1 MSSWSMAAGRSID
14 GLLKTVALKGPGK
27 RDKANMQRREFLITS
42 AMALGSAARPL
53 GWMQPPQSKTDRLAI
68 MVYSF
73 QRVLKLP
80 ARPSSPERTLEVFDV
95 PEMFADR
102 YKVHNVEMQH
112 NYFESTEASFF
123 KDFLARLAKTRSR
136 VSNINLELGNMNI
149 AAPDPAL
156 RAQAIDLTRA
166 WIDHAVLL
174 GSPRVMINQGKLTQE
189 NKAAA
194 IEALTHM
201 TAYGQTKK
209 IMVGAEPRG
218 DDFTLLTEVI
228 RAGGAYT
235 NPDVGNFGG
244 DQAHQ
249 HDGIRAMFPYTG
261 GNCHMK
267 MLNPAT
273 YDLAAAIALIKSLG
287 YTGLYSI
294 ENEQQGDPYENV
306 QKVYDL
312 VLANI

>member
-1 MSSWSMAAGRSID
+1 
-14 GLLKTVALKGPGK
+14 
-27 RDKANMQRREFLITS
+27 MQRRHFLITS
-42 AMALGSAARPL
+42 AMTLGAAARPW
-53 GWMQPPQSKTDRLAI
+53 GWRMQPAQARTDRLAI

-73 QRVLKLP
+73 ARVLKLP
-80 ARPSSPERTLEVFDV
+80 GRPSSPERTLEVFDV

-123 KDFLARLAKTRSR
+123 KDFLARLAKTKSR

-149 AAPDPAL
+149 AAADPAL
-156 RAQAIDLTRA
+156 RTQAVDLTRA
-166 WIDHAVLL
+166 WIDHAVVL
-174 GSPRVMINQGKLTQE
+174 GSPRVMINQGKLTQD

-194 IEALTHM
+194 IEALTRM
-201 TAYGQTKK
+201 TTYAKTRK
-209 IMVGAEPRG
+209 ILVGAEPRG

-249 HDGIRAMFPYTG
+249 QAGIRAMFPYTG

-267 MLNPAT
+267 MLNPPT

>member
-1 MSSWSMAAGRSID
+1 MAAGRSID

-123 KDFLARLAKTRSR
+123 KDFLARLAKTRSG

>member
-1 MSSWSMAAGRSID
+1 MH
-14 GLLKTVALKGPGK
+14 
-27 RDKANMQRREFLITS
+27 RRQFLITS
-42 AMALGSAARPL
+42 ALTLGSAARPL
-53 GWMQPPQSKTDRLAI
+53 GWRMQPAQPKTDRLAI

-73 QRVLKLP
+73 ARVLKLP
-80 ARPSSPERTLEVFDV
+80 GRQSTPERTLEVFDV

-123 KDFLARLAKTRSR
+123 KTFLARLAKTKSR

-156 RAQAIDLTRA
+156 RAQAIDLTKA

-201 TAYGQTKK
+201 TAYGKTKK

-218 DDFTLLTEVI
+218 DDFALLTEVI
-228 RAGGAYT
+228 WAGGAYT

-249 HDGIRAMFPYTG
+249 HAGIRAMFPYTG

>member
-1 MSSWSMAAGRSID
+1 
-14 GLLKTVALKGPGK
+14 
-27 RDKANMQRREFLITS
+27 
-42 AMALGSAARPL
+42 
-53 GWMQPPQSKTDRLAI
+53 
-68 MVYSF
+68 
-73 QRVLKLP
+73 
-80 ARPSSPERTLEVFDV
+80 
-95 PEMFADR
+95 
-102 YKVHNVEMQH
+102 
-112 NYFESTEASFF
+112 
-123 KDFLARLAKTRSR
+123 
-136 VSNINLELGNMNI
+136 
-149 AAPDPAL
+149 
-156 RAQAIDLTRA
+156 
-166 WIDHAVLL
+166 
-174 GSPRVMINQGKLTQE
+174 
-189 NKAAA
+189 
-194 IEALTHM
+194 
-201 TAYGQTKK
+201 
-209 IMVGAEPRG
+209 VGAEPRG

-244 DQAHQ
+244 DQARQ

>member
-1 MSSWSMAAGRSID
+1 MM
-14 GLLKTVALKGPGK
+14 K
-27 RDKANMQRREFLITS
+27 RRDFLITS
-42 AMALGSAARPL
+42 AMTMGAAATPW
-53 GWMQPPQSKTDRLAI
+53 GWQTQRAAESRTDRIAI

-73 QRVLKLP
+73 VRVLKLP
-80 ARPSSPERTLEVFDV
+80 GRPSSPERTLDVADV

-102 YKVHNVEMQH
+102 YKVHNIEMQH
-112 NYFESTEASFF
+112 SYFESTEASYF
-123 KDFLARLAKTRSR
+123 KDFVARLAKTKSR

-149 AAPDPAL
+149 AASDPAL
-156 RAQAIDLTRA
+156 RAQAVDLTRA

-174 GSPRVMINQGKLTQE
+174 GSPRVMINQGKLTQD
-189 NKAAA
+189 NQAAA
-194 IEALTHM
+194 IETLARM
-201 TAYGQTKK
+201 TAYAKTRK

-249 HDGIRAMFPYTG
+249 HAGIRAMFPYTG

-267 MLNPAT
+267 MLNPPT

-294 ENEQQGDPYENV
+294 ENEQQGDSYENV
-306 QKVYDL
+306 QKVYDI
-312 VLANI
+312 VVANI

>member
-1 MSSWSMAAGRSID
+1 MSSWSMAAGRSIE

-73 QRVLKLP
+73 QRVLKLA
-80 ARPSSPERTLEVFDV
+80 ARPSSPERTLEVSDV

-201 TAYGQTKK
+201 TAYGQRKK

>member
-1 MSSWSMAAGRSID
+1 MRDTTMARRRFLMMSALTMGAAASPRGWR
-14 GLLKTVALKGPGK
+14 LQP
-27 RDKANMQRREFLITS
+27 EP
-42 AMALGSAARPL
+42 ARA
-53 GWMQPPQSKTDRLAI
+53 DRLAI

-73 QRVLKLP
+73 VRVLKLP
-80 ARPSSPERTLEVFDV
+80 GRPSSPERNLEVFDV
-95 PEMFADR
+95 PQMFADH

-112 NYFESTEASFF
+112 NYFESTEASYFTEF
-123 KDFLARLAKTRSR
+123 LTRLARTKSR
-136 VSNINLELGNMNI
+136 ISNINLELGNMNI
-149 AAPDPAL
+149 AAADPAL
-156 RAQAIDLTRA
+156 RAQAVDLTKA

-194 IEALTHM
+194 VEALTRM
-201 TAYGQTKK
+201 TAYGRARK

-228 RAGGAYT
+228 RGGGAST

-249 HDGIRAMFPYTG
+249 HAGIRAMFPYSS

-267 MLNPAT
+267 MHNPPT

-294 ENEQQGDPYENV
+294 ENEQQGDPYDNV
-306 QKVYDL
+306 QKVYDI
-312 VLANI
+312 VVANI

>member
-1 MSSWSMAAGRSID
+1 M
-14 GLLKTVALKGPGK
+14 K
-27 RDKANMQRREFLITS
+27 RRDFLITS
-42 AMALGSAARPL
+42 AMTMGAAAAPL
-53 GWMQPPQSKTDRLAI
+53 GWQPQRATGSKTDRVAI

-73 QRVLKLP
+73 VSVLKLP
-80 ARPSSPERTLEVFDV
+80 GRPSSPERTLDVFDV

-102 YKVHNVEMQH
+102 YNVHNVEMQH
-112 NYFESTEASFF
+112 NYFESTEASYF
-123 KDFLARLAKTRSR
+123 KDFLARLAKTKSR

-149 AAPDPAL
+149 AAADPAL
-156 RAQAIDLTRA
+156 RAQAVDLTKA

-194 IEALTHM
+194 IETLTRM
-201 TAYGQTKK
+201 TAYAKTKK
-209 IMVGAEPRG
+209 MMVGAEPRG

-249 HDGIRAMFPYTG
+249 HDGIRAMFPHTD

-267 MLNPAT
+267 MLNPPT

-294 ENEQQGDPYENV
+294 ENEQQGDPYQNV
-306 QKVYDL
+306 QKVYDI
-312 VLANI
+312 VVANI

>member
-1 MSSWSMAAGRSID
+1 M
-14 GLLKTVALKGPGK
+14 K
-27 RDKANMQRREFLITS
+27 RRDFLITS
-42 AMALGSAARPL
+42 AMTMGAAATPWAWQTQRAPA
-53 GWMQPPQSKTDRLAI
+53 SRADRIAI

-73 QRVLKLP
+73 VRVLKLP
-80 ARPSSPERTLEVFDV
+80 GRPASAERTLDVADV

-112 NYFESTEASFF
+112 NYFESTEASYF
-123 KDFLARLAKTRSR
+123 KDFVARLAKTKSR

-149 AAPDPAL
+149 AASDPAL
-156 RAQAIDLTRA
+156 RAQAVDLTRA

-194 IEALTHM
+194 IETLTRM
-201 TAYGQTKK
+201 TAYARTRK

-249 HDGIRAMFPYTG
+249 HAGIRAMFPYTD

-267 MLNPAT
+267 MLNPPT
-273 YDLAAAIALIKSLG
+273 YDLPAAIVLIKSLG

-306 QKVYDL
+306 QKVYDI
-312 VLANI
+312 VAANI

>member
-1 MSSWSMAAGRSID
+1 
-14 GLLKTVALKGPGK
+14 
-27 RDKANMQRREFLITS
+27 
-42 AMALGSAARPL
+42 
-53 GWMQPPQSKTDRLAI
+53 

-123 KDFLARLAKTRSR
+123 KDFLARLAKTRSG

-201 TAYGQTKK
+201 TAYGTTKK
-209 IMVGAEPRG
+209 ILVGAEPRG

>member
-1 MSSWSMAAGRSID
+1 M
-14 GLLKTVALKGPGK
+14 
-27 RDKANMQRREFLITS
+27 NRRHFITTS
-42 AMALGSAARPL
+42 AMAMGAAASPWAR
-53 GWMQPPQSKTDRLAI
+53 QPQRAPASKSDRIAI
-68 MVYSF
+68 MAYSF
-73 QRVLKLP
+73 VRVLKLP
-80 ARPSSPERTLEVFDV
+80 GRPSSPERTLEVMDV
-95 PEMFADR
+95 PEMMADR
-102 YKVHNVEMQH
+102 YGVHNVEMQH
-112 NYFESTEASFF
+112 NYFESTEASYF
-123 KDFLARLAKTRSR
+123 KDFVARLAKSKSR
-136 VSNINLELGNMNI
+136 ISNINLELGNMNI
-149 AAPDPAL
+149 AAADPAL
-156 RAQAIDLTRA
+156 RAQAVDLTKS

-194 IEALTHM
+194 IETLTRM
-201 TAYGQTKK
+201 TAYATTRKM
-209 IMVGAEPRG
+209 MVGAEPRG

-235 NPDVGNFGG
+235 NPDVGTFGG

-249 HDGIRAMFPYTG
+249 HAGIRAMFPYTD

-267 MLNPAT
+267 MLNPPT

-306 QKVYDL
+306 KKVYDL
-312 VLANI
+312 VVANI

>member
-53 GWMQPPQSKTDRLAI
+53 GWMQPAQSKTDRLAI

-123 KDFLARLAKTRSR
+123 KDFLARLAKTKSR

>member
-1 MSSWSMAAGRSID
+1 M
-14 GLLKTVALKGPGK
+14 K
-27 RDKANMQRREFLITS
+27 RREFLI
-42 AMALGSAARPL
+42 GSAIAIGAAAGARA
-53 GWMQPPQSKTDRLAI
+53 GARQTGSSSKTDRIAI

-73 QRVLKLP
+73 VRVLKLP
-80 ARPSSPERTLEVFDV
+80 GRPAAPERTLDVFDV

-112 NYFESTEASFF
+112 NYFESTEAGYF
-123 KDFLARLAKTRSR
+123 KDFLARLAKTKSR
-136 VSNINLELGNMNI
+136 VSNINLELGNMSI
-149 AAPDPAL
+149 AAADPAL
-156 RAQAIDLTRA
+156 RAQAVDLTRA
-166 WIDHAVLL
+166 WIDHAVVL
-174 GSPRVMINQGKLTQE
+174 GSPRVMINQGRLTQE

-194 IEALTHM
+194 IETLSRM
-201 TAYGQTKK
+201 TAYGKTKK

-249 HDGIRAMFPYTG
+249 HDGIRAMFPYTD

-267 MLNPAT
+267 MLNPPT

-294 ENEQQGDPYENV
+294 ENEQQGDSYENV
-306 QKVYDL
+306 QKVYD
-312 VLANI
+312 VVMANI